1 MLVRGP
7 LSFPLLCMDRRCCG
21 LLCES
26 QCFNMEARRMTVFV
40 LLLLALISV
49 LADVVAFRGGVGGAT
64 VHGRLVVCYVSTWA
78 VYRAGRGSWSL
89 DDLDPTLC
97 THLVYA
103 FAGLDNRTNTIRSL
117 DEYHDLEDNY
127 GKGTYKKMTALKNR
141 YPHLK
146 VSLAIGGWNEGS
158 ANYSIMASNPTSRQT
173 FINSA
178 SDFIRKYNFDGLDL
192 DWEYPAKRGG
202 SPADKEN
209 FVHLVRELREE
220 FDKHG
225 WLLTAALGVGQDT
238 VDAAYNIPALSR
250 YLDYMHAMCYDLH
263 GSWDNRVGAN
273 APLRSSQPDDK
284 LTVEYAIKYLLKQGA
299 PPRKLVLG
307 LPLYGR
313 TFLLENEE
321 NTLVMGAPTGPKG
334 FPGPY
339 TKEDGFMGY
348 NEICVNISDGWKIFW
363 DDDTM
368 TPYAVQGD
376 KVITYDDERSIAE
389 KVKFAMKLDL
399 AGTMVWSVD
408 TDDFRGD
415 CINNSGGGS
424 SNYQLMRTIS
434 RTITETLKEKQEQDD
449 QHQTERTTEQGL
461 SAAPKFQA
469 VLWVIVALIVVQHS
483 AAV

>member
-1 MLVRGP
+1 MEVRKTP
-7 LSFPLLCMDRRCCG
+7 AF
-21 LLCES
+21 
-26 QCFNMEARRMTVFV
+26 FI
-40 LLLLALISV
+40 LLLLPLISITT
-49 LADVVAFRGGVGGAT
+49 DVDAFRGGVGGAT
-64 VHGRLVVCYVSTWA
+64 VHGRLVVCYVSTWS
-78 VYRAGRGSWSL
+78 VYRVGRGSWSL
-89 DDLDPTLC
+89 DNLDPTLC

-127 GKGTYKKMTALKNR
+127 GKGNYKKMTALKNR

-158 ANYSIMASNPTSRQT
+158 TNYSIMASNPASRQT
-173 FINSA
+173 FISSVSN
-178 SDFIRKYNFDGLDL
+178 FIRKYGFDGLDL

-202 SPADKEN
+202 APGDKEN
-209 FVHLVRELREE
+209 FVHLVKELREE

-250 YLDYMHAMCYDLH
+250 YLDYIHAMCYDLH
-263 GSWDNRVGAN
+263 GSWDKRVGAN
-273 APLRSSQPDDK
+273 APLKSTQPDDT

-299 PPRKLVLG
+299 PARKLVNV
-307 LPLYGR
+307 P
-313 TFLLENEE
+313 
-321 NTLVMGAPTGPKG
+321 ASPKG

-348 NEICVNISDGWKIFW
+348 NEICVNISNGWKTFW
-363 DDDTM
+363 DDNSM
-368 TPYAVQGD
+368 TPYAVQGN

-389 KVKFAMKLDL
+389 KVNFAIKLDL

-408 TDDFRGD
+408 TDDFHGD

-424 SNYQLMRTIS
+424 SNYPLMRTIS
-434 RTITETLKEKQEQDD
+434 RTITETLKEKQEEEEVDKK
-449 QHQTERTTEQGL
+449 QTGHTTEQP
-461 SAAPKFQA
+461 SAACRHEAMLA
-469 VLWVIVALIVVQHS
+469 VLVTPFAVILRMATV
-483 AAV
+483 

>member
-1 MLVRGP
+1 
-7 LSFPLLCMDRRCCG
+7 
-21 LLCES
+21 
-26 QCFNMEARRMTVFV
+26 
-40 LLLLALISV
+40 
-49 LADVVAFRGGVGGAT
+49 
-64 VHGRLVVCYVSTWA
+64 
-78 VYRAGRGSWSL
+78 
-89 DDLDPTLC
+89 
-97 THLVYA
+97 
-103 FAGLDNRTNTIRSL
+103 
-117 DEYHDLEDNY
+117 
-127 GKGTYKKMTALKNR
+127 MTALKNR